1 MRIGV
6 GVSKCVACTRV
17 HNNTKYICNNNDIN
31 DTQKYIDDDDK
42 QQLQLRRRPFGV
54 KDDYGDWDDGDDIDD
69 NFFDVVV
76 LFFN

>member
-1 MRIGV
+1 MLLCGCVCLCEVV
-6 GVSKCVACTRV
+6 GENWYGCKCVACTRV

-54 KDDYGDWDDGDDIDD
+54 KDDYGD
-69 NFFDVVV
+69 
-76 LFFN
+76 